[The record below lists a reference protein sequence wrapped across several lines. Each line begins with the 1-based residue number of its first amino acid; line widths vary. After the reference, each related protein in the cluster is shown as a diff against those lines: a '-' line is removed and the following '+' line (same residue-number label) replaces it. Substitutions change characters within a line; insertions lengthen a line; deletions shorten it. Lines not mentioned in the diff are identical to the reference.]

1 VIRRGIVVVHGVGHQ
16 SRADQLDWV
25 VESLV
30 DFLGKAMGHNN
41 VQLTAR
47 TGPGDDALASAR
59 IRLTLPCTTEPF
71 EEWHIREAW
80 WAQSF
85 RPSGSATVLGW
96 ALVAAYYHVV
106 TTAKGVFGHNV
117 ARLAAGRPKQDGSGV
132 WTREETGKLHALFDI
147 VVWLVITLGY
157 LFVYAVGAIVILPL
171 YVFLLLPLVALW
183 PSAIGRLQVALVNT
197 VTGGIGDQH
206 ATTNRRVAA
215 AGAADS
221 VVRALWYFIAPGRLG
236 SSVYDTVTVIAHSG
250 GCVVSFDALVRH
262 DVRRWLSEST
272 SLRRVTLMT
281 VGSGL
286 NLAWRMRAKRKARD
300 CAFWDRPLGDH
311 VNWIDIYSRF
321 DPVPQGPP
329 PVEMVE
335 ALVGPPPHP
344 FVTVQVTNRDWPL
357 SDHGAYWENFEEAMS
372 RMVHAIT
379 DSRLGQQPLSELGD
393 SYSVQTQRGGEMEAH
408 PLARPVREA
417 IKAAPD
423 RQRQVTTRR
432 FASFLLIALGV
443 ALVYLTSNSLGAWL
457 LGDRMEILGV
467 SWPPLAWRRD
477 LGQLIPTSL
486 LGFNF
491 TSLRPW
497 IVGALALAFLAEVL
511 LLLAQLGI
519 HLWSW
524 RRAEPASEVCD

>member
-1 VIRRGIVVVHGVGHQ
+1 
-16 SRADQLDWV
+16 
-25 VESLV
+25 
-30 DFLGKAMGHNN
+30 
-41 VQLTAR
+41 
-47 TGPGDDALASAR
+47 
-59 IRLTLPCTTEPF
+59 
-71 EEWHIREAW
+71 
-80 WAQSF
+80 
-85 RPSGSATVLGW
+85 
-96 ALVAAYYHVV
+96 LVAAYYHLV
-106 TTAKGVFGHNV
+106 TTAQGVFGHNI
-117 ARLAAGRPKQDGSGV
+117 ARLMAQRPEQEGSGV

-147 VVWLVITLGY
+147 VVWLVISLGY
-157 LFVYAVGAIVILPL
+157 LFVYAVGAIVILPV

-183 PSAIGRLQVALVNT
+183 PSAVGRLQVALVNT
-197 VTGGIGDQH
+197 LTGGIGDQH

-215 AGAADS
+215 AGAADT
-221 VVRALWYFIAPGRLG
+221 VVRALWYFIAPDRPGN
-236 SSVYDTVTVIAHSG
+236 SVYDTVTVIAHSG

-300 CAFWDRPLGDH
+300 RAFWGRTLGDH
-311 VNWIDIYSRF
+311 VNWIDIYSRY
-321 DPVPQGPP
+321 DPVPQGSPP
-329 PVEMVE
+329 AEMVE

-344 FVTVQVTNRDWPL
+344 FVSVQVTNRDWPL
-357 SDHGAYWENFEEAMS
+357 SDHGTYWENFAEAMS
-372 RMVHAIT
+372 RMVHAVT

-393 SYSVQTQRGGEMEAH
+393 SYSVQTHRDGATDAH

-417 IKAAPD
+417 IRAAPD
-423 RQRQVTTRR
+423 RHRQVTTRR
-432 FASFLLIALGV
+432 FASFLLIAAGV
-443 ALVYLTSNSLGAWL
+443 VLVYLTSKSLGSWL
-457 LGDRMEILGV
+457 LGDRVEILGV
-467 SWPPLAWRRD
+467 SWPPLVWRRD

-486 LGFNF
+486 LGINF

-524 RRAEPASEVCD
+524 RRAEPASELCD

>member
-1 VIRRGIVVVHGVGHQ
+1 MIQRGIVIVHGVGHQ

-30 DFLGKAMGHNN
+30 DFLGRALGHYN

-47 TGPGDDALASAR
+47 TEPSTDDLASAR
-59 IRLTLPCTTEPF
+59 IRLTLPGATEPF

-106 TTAKGVFGHNV
+106 TTAQGVLGHNV
-117 ARLAAGRPKQDGSGV
+117 ARLAARRPKQEGRGV
-132 WTREETGKLHALFDI
+132 WTREETGKVHALLDS

-157 LFVYAVGAIVILPL
+157 LFVYAIGAVVILPL

-183 PSAIGRLQVALVNT
+183 PSAIGRFQVALVNT

-221 VVRALWYFIAPGRLG
+221 VVRALWYFIAPGRPRN
-236 SSVYDTVTVIAHSG
+236 SDYDTVTVIAHSG

-272 SLRRVTLMT
+272 SLRRVTLIT
-281 VGSGL
+281 AGSGL
-286 NLAWRMRAKRKARD
+286 NLAWRMRAKRKAQD
-300 CAFWDRPLGDH
+300 CAFWSRTLGDH
-311 VNWIDIYSRF
+311 VNWIDIYSRY

-329 PVEMVE
+329 PADLVE

-344 FVTVQVTNRDWPL
+344 FVTVKVTNRDWPL
-357 SDHGAYWENFEEAMS
+357 SDHGTYWENFEEAMS

-379 DSRLGQQPLSELGD
+379 DSRLGQQSLAELGD
-393 SYSVQTQRGGEMEAH
+393 AYSLQPEGDGGTQAH

-417 IKAAPD
+417 IGAAPD
-423 RQRQVTTRR
+423 RQRQVTARR
-432 FASFLLIALGV
+432 FASFLLIAVGI
-443 ALVYLTSNSLGAWL
+443 ALAYLTSKSLGDWV
-457 LGDRMEILGV
+457 LGDRLDVLGV

-486 LGFNF
+486 LGINF
-491 TSLRPW
+491 TALRPW
-497 IVGALALAFLAEVL
+497 IVGVLALAFLAEL
-511 LLLAQLGI
+511 LLILAQLGI

-524 RRAEPASEVCD
+524 RRPEPAQALSE

>member
-1 VIRRGIVVVHGVGHQ
+1 MIHRGIVVVHGVGHQ

-30 DFLGKAMGHNN
+30 AFLSGALGHNN

-47 TGPGDDALASAR
+47 TEPGNDALASAR
-59 IRLTLPCTTEPF
+59 IRLTLPGATEPF

-96 ALVAAYYHVV
+96 ALVAAYYHLV
-106 TTAKGVFGHNV
+106 TTAQGVFGRGV
-117 ARLAAGRPKQDGSGV
+117 ARLAARTPQQNGSGV
-132 WTREETGKLHALFDI
+132 WNREETGKLHALFDI

-157 LFVYAVGAIVILPL
+157 LFVYAVGAIVILPA

-197 VTGGIGDQH
+197 LTGGIGDQH

-215 AGAADS
+215 AGAADT
-221 VVRALWYFIAPGRLG
+221 VVRALWYFIAPDRPGN
-236 SSVYDTVTVIAHSG
+236 SVYDTITVIAHSG

-300 CAFWDRPLGDH
+300 CAFWDRPLGGQ
-311 VNWIDIYSRF
+311 VNWIDIYSRY

-329 PVEMVE
+329 PAEMVE

-393 SYSVQTQRGGEMEAH
+393 SYSVQTQRDGATEAH

-417 IKAAPD
+417 IGAAPD

-432 FASFLLIALGV
+432 FASFLLIAAGI
-443 ALVYLTSNSLGAWL
+443 ALVYLTSQSLGAWL
-457 LGDRMEILGV
+457 LGDRMEVLGV

-486 LGFNF
+486 LGINF

-497 IVGALALAFLAEVL
+497 IVGTLALAFLAEVL

-524 RRAEPASEVCD
+524 RRAEPASEL

>member
-1 VIRRGIVVVHGVGHQ
+1 V
-16 SRADQLDWV
+16 
-25 VESLV
+25 
-30 DFLGKAMGHNN
+30 
-41 VQLTAR
+41 
-47 TGPGDDALASAR
+47 
-59 IRLTLPCTTEPF
+59 
-71 EEWHIREAW
+71 
-80 WAQSF
+80 
-85 RPSGSATVLGW
+85 
-96 ALVAAYYHVV
+96 
-106 TTAKGVFGHNV
+106 
-117 ARLAAGRPKQDGSGV
+117 
-132 WTREETGKLHALFDI
+132 
-147 VVWLVITLGY
+147 
-157 LFVYAVGAIVILPL
+157 VILPL

-221 VVRALWYFIAPGRLG
+221 VVRALWYFIAPERPGN
-236 SSVYDTVTVIAHSG
+236 SVYDTVTVIAHSG

-300 CAFWDRPLGDH
+300 GAFWDRPLGDH

-329 PVEMVE
+329 PAEMVE

-379 DSRLGQQPLSELGD
+379 DSRLGQQPLTELGD
-393 SYSVQTQRGGEMEAH
+393 SYSVQTQRGGETEAH
-408 PLARPVREA
+408 PLARSVREA
-417 IKAAPD
+417 IRAAPD

-432 FASFLLIALGV
+432 FVSFLLIAVGV
-443 ALVYLTSNSLGAWL
+443 ALVYLTSKSLGAWL

-486 LGFNF
+486 LGINF

-497 IVGALALAFLAEVL
+497 IVGALALAFFAEVL

-524 RRAEPASEVCD
+524 HRAEPASDVCE

>member
-1 VIRRGIVVVHGVGHQ
+1 
-16 SRADQLDWV
+16 
-25 VESLV
+25 
-30 DFLGKAMGHNN
+30 MGHNN